1 MPPSQ
6 HGPSTISSP
15 LFSQQNCSQSVSKA
29 DYLECFTS
37 CSGFRGG
44 RLNSH
49 SSDASREDGNS
60 KVSLASSVVE
70 LMNSIPDEEGLE
82 EVKVVAQDHLKAS
95 EEGDGKE
102 EVLRPPSPFVV
113 LGYGERGGDLTTNG
127 VADVSIVDLETE
139 LANLRKK
146 LMKLRGEEEKRRQQL
161 YEVWKQKNPKV
172 TRGISSPLCTSRGRK
187 NRNRKAASTVDEMTG
202 VKLNGSDV
210 ASSVMCNTNA
220 ICKGILTPP
229 AKDEGA
235 HDGEK
240 GTGNTAALDQ
250 PFYGHNNDNIFLFNG
265 RRPRATRNGMFAD
278 SADPRVNC
286 SGLLNDGGSSASRT
300 NLPNLDDF
308 PKAGKGWLGGRRGR
322 KSNFTVVAAA
332 DDHGNDDAPN
342 GDNQGGEE
350 TPLPCVDK
358 KNGVNG
364 WKSHEGEVD
373 LSYYSISLVQT
384 GSAGMLEFVFDEDD
398 AAKRRAFRDAE
409 NKLMLA
415 EQRILLQMETLLHGR
430 PQAGRHYW
438 QSNESVTHCTRCGK
452 LFSITV
458 RKHHCRRCG
467 ILLCNDCCSQVG
479 RDMYAL
485 QHDRAS
491 EQEEDEEEDVVVVDD
506 NGEIQ
511 ATVAVESTNNQKK
524 EYDWMF
530 DTYELTDGTNW
541 RQEEGDEDKLFSQRS
556 KVAASHTTRGSGRGR
571 GGLKVRSAPWCRICN
586 CCYLICLRA
595 RIERNYS
602 DVLSDGRRRFHVLR
616 DDEQAFTNL
625 NMAWEARVAQL
636 DVLKHLIVE
645 RATSA
650 AQGQMGHFAGLFKEW
665 MRSLGRR
672 TELNHIEGN
681 SDRSNCGSESQ

>member
-1 MPPSQ
+1 MPPSH
-6 HGPSTISSP
+6 HGPSAISSP
-15 LFSQQNCSQSVSKA
+15 SFSQQNYSQSVSKT
-29 DYLECFTS
+29 DYLECFHS
-37 CSGFRGG
+37 CSGPRGG
-44 RLNSH
+44 DPTSH

-70 LMNSIPDEEGLE
+70 LMNSIPNEEGLE
-82 EVKVVAQDHLKAS
+82 EVKVVALDHLKAT

-102 EVLRPPSPFVV
+102 QMLRPPSPFVV

-139 LANLRKK
+139 LANLRKE
-146 LMKLRGEEEKRRQQL
+146 LLKLRREEEKRRQQL

-172 TRGISSPLCTSRGRK
+172 TRGLSSPLCTSRGRK
-187 NRNRKAASTVDEMTG
+187 NRNRKAASTVDDVTV
-202 VKLNGSDV
+202 VKSNGSDV
-210 ASSVMCNTNA
+210 TSSVICNTKA
-220 ICKGILTPP
+220 ICNGILTPP
-229 AKDEGA
+229 AEDEGA

-240 GTGNTAALDQ
+240 DTGNAAALDQ
-250 PFYGHNNDNIFLFNG
+250 PFHGHNNDNNFLFSG
-265 RRPRATRNGMFAD
+265 RRPRATRNGMV
-278 SADPRVNC
+278 ADPSDPFGKC
-286 SGLLNDGGSSASRT
+286 TSLGNDGGSLASRF
-300 NLPNLDDF
+300 NPPNLYDF
-308 PKAGKGWLGGRRGR
+308 PKAGRCWLGGRRAR
-322 KSNFTVVAAA
+322 KSTYNGVAAA
-332 DDHGNDDAPN
+332 DGHGNDDAPT
-342 GDNQGGEE
+342 GDNRGEE
-350 TPLPCVDK
+350 ETSLPCVDK
-358 KNGVNG
+358 KGGVNG
-364 WKSHEGEVD
+364 WKTHDGELD
-373 LSYYSISLVQT
+373 FSYYSLSLVQT

-398 AAKRRAFRDAE
+398 AVKRRAFRDAE

-415 EQRILLQMETLLHGR
+415 EQRILLQMETLRYGR

-485 QHDRAS
+485 QHDRMS
-491 EQEEDEEEDVVVVDD
+491 EQEEDEEDVVVVDD

-530 DTYELTDGTNW
+530 DTYELTDGKNW

-556 KVAASHTTRGSGRGR
+556 KVATSHTTRGSGRGR

-672 TELNHIEGN
+672 TEQNHIESN
-681 SDRSNCGSESQ
+681 NDCSNCGSESQ